1 MPDLKSNRRHES
13 LIPLSR
19 EHHYGLL
26 VCLRIHRG
34 IENHQ
39 ADVSWLSERAEK
51 VIQFFESDLKTH
63 FKAEEEIVFPAM
75 NGIEDS
81 RAMIAQLVDEHRK
94 LEKLVQRLKKA
105 RELRLAP
112 LLREFADL
120 LEAHIR
126 TEERVLFPR
135 YEKGVSSELAKQVGT
150 RVLEVIGTAMKPK
163 RPELLE

>member
-1 MPDLKSNRRHES
+1 MKSNRRHES

-39 ADVSWLSERAEK
+39 ADVSWLSERADK
-51 VIQFFESDLKTH
+51 VIRFFESDLKTH
-63 FKAEEEIVFPAM
+63 FEAEEEIVFPAM
-75 NGIEDS
+75 SGMEDS
-81 RAMIAQLVDEHRK
+81 KATIDQLVNEHRN
-94 LEKLVQRLKKA
+94 LERLVRRLRKA
-105 RELRLAP
+105 RDLQLAP

-126 TEERVLFPR
+126 TEERALFPR
-135 YEKGVSSELAKQVGT
+135 YEQGVSSELATQVGI

-163 RPELLE
+163 RPELLK

>member
-1 MPDLKSNRRHES
+1 MKSNRRHES

-39 ADVSWLSERAEK
+39 ADVIWLSERAEK
-51 VIQFFESDLKTH
+51 VIHFFESDLRTH
-63 FKAEEEIVFPAM
+63 FEAEEEIVFPAM
-75 NGIEDS
+75 SGIEDS
-81 RAMIAQLVDEHRK
+81 RATIAQLVDEHRK
-94 LEKLVQRLKKA
+94 LEKLVQRLRKV
-105 RELRLAP
+105 RELQLAP

-126 TEERVLFPR
+126 TEERALFPR
-135 YEKGVSSELAKQVGT
+135 YEQGVSSELATQVGI
-150 RVLEVIGTAMKPK
+150 RVLEVIGTAIKPK
-163 RPELLE
+163 HPVLFE

>member
-1 MPDLKSNRRHES
+1 MKSSRRHES
-13 LIPLSR
+13 LVPLSR

-34 IENHQ
+34 IESHK
-39 ADVSWLSERAEK
+39 ADVSWLNERAEK
-51 VIQFFESDLKTH
+51 VMRFFESDLKTH
-63 FKAEEEIVFPAM
+63 FEAEERIVFPAM
-75 NGIEDS
+75 SECKDS
-81 RAMIAQLVDEHRK
+81 SATIDQLVSEHRN
-94 LEKLVQRLKKA
+94 LERLVQQ
-105 RELRLAP
+105 LRQTRGLQLAT

-135 YEKGVSSELAKQVGT
+135 YEHCVPLEVTRQVGA

-163 RPELLE
+163 HPVLLE

>member
-1 MPDLKSNRRHES
+1 MPDMKSNRRHES

-39 ADVSWLSERAEK
+39 ADVIWLSERAEK
-51 VIQFFESDLKTH
+51 VIHFFESDLKTH

-75 NGIEDS
+75 SGIEDS
-81 RAMIAQLVDEHRK
+81 RATIDQLVEEHRK
-94 LEKLVQRLKKA
+94 LERFVQRLREA
-105 RELRLAP
+105 RDLQLAP

-135 YEKGVSSELAKQVGT
+135 YERSVSTEQASKVGLRILEL
-150 RVLEVIGTAMKPK
+150 IGTAMKPK
-163 RPELLE
+163 HPVLLE

>member
-1 MPDLKSNRRHES
+1 MKSNRRHES

-26 VCLRIHRG
+26 MCLRIHRG

-39 ADVSWLSERAEK
+39 ADVSWLSERADK
-51 VIQFFESDLKTH
+51 VIRFFESDLKTH
-63 FKAEEEIVFPAM
+63 FEAEEEIVFPAM
-75 NGIEDS
+75 SGMEDS
-81 RAMIAQLVDEHRK
+81 KATIDQLVNEHRN
-94 LEKLVQRLKKA
+94 LERLVRRLRKA
-105 RELRLAP
+105 RDLQLAP

-126 TEERVLFPR
+126 TEERALFPR
-135 YEKGVSSELAKQVGT
+135 YEQGVSSELATQVGI

-163 RPELLE
+163 NPVVLE

>member
-1 MPDLKSNRRHES
+1 MKSNRRHES

-39 ADVSWLSERAEK
+39 ADLSWLNERAEK
-51 VIQFFESDLKTH
+51 VVRFFESDLKAH

-75 NGIEDS
+75 SGIEDS
-81 RAMIAQLVDEHRK
+81 RAMIDQLVDEHRK
-94 LEKLVQRLKKA
+94 LEKLVQRLRKA
-105 RELRLAP
+105 RELRLAA

-126 TEERVLFPR
+126 TEERALFPR
-135 YEKGVSSELAKQVGT
+135 YEQGVSSELARQVGL
-150 RVLEVIGTAMKPK
+150 RVLELVGTTMKPK

>member
-1 MPDLKSNRRHES
+1 MKSNRRHES

-39 ADVSWLSERAEK
+39 ADVRWLSERADK
-51 VIQFFESDLKTH
+51 VIRFFENDLKTH
-63 FKAEEEIVFPAM
+63 FEAEEEIVFPAIS
-75 NGIEDS
+75 GIQDS
-81 RAMIAQLVDEHRK
+81 KATIDQLVDEHRK
-94 LEKLVQRLKKA
+94 LERFVQRLREA
-105 RELRLAP
+105 RDLQLAP

-135 YEKGVSSELAKQVGT
+135 YEEGVSSELAKQVGT

-163 RPELLE
+163 HPVLLE

>member
-1 MPDLKSNRRHES
+1 MKSNRRHES

-26 VCLRIHRG
+26 MCLRIHRG

-39 ADVSWLSERAEK
+39 ADVSWLSERADK
-51 VIQFFESDLKTH
+51 VIRFFESDLKTH
-63 FKAEEEIVFPAM
+63 FEAEEEIVFPAM
-75 NGIEDS
+75 SGMEDS
-81 RAMIAQLVDEHRK
+81 KATIDQLVNEHRN
-94 LEKLVQRLKKA
+94 LERLVRRLRKA
-105 RELRLAP
+105 RDLQLAP

-126 TEERVLFPR
+126 TEERALFPR
-135 YEKGVSSELAKQVGT
+135 YEQGVSSELATQVGI

-163 RPELLE
+163 NPVLLE

>member
-1 MPDLKSNRRHES
+1 MKSNRRHES

-39 ADVSWLSERAEK
+39 ADVSWLSERSEK

-63 FKAEEEIVFPAM
+63 FEAEEGVVFPAM
-75 NGIEDS
+75 SGIEDS
-81 RAMIAQLVDEHRK
+81 RATIEQLVDEHRK
-94 LEKLVQRLKKA
+94 LEKLVQQLRKA
-105 RELRLAP
+105 RELELAP

-126 TEERVLFPR
+126 TEERALFPR
-135 YEKGVSSELAKQVGT
+135 YEKGVSSELARQVGL
-150 RVLEVIGTAMKPK
+150 RVLELVGTAMMPK
-163 RPELLE
+163 RPELLK

>member
-1 MPDLKSNRRHES
+1 MKSNRRHES

-34 IENHQ
+34 LDNHQ
-39 ADVSWLSERAEK
+39 ADMSWLGERAGK
-51 VIQFFESDLKTH
+51 VIRFFESDLKTH
-63 FKAEEEIVFPAM
+63 FKVEEEIVFPAM
-75 NGIEDS
+75 SGIDDS
-81 RAMIAQLVDEHRK
+81 KATIDQLVDEHRK
-94 LEKLVQRLKKA
+94 LENLVQRLQEA
-105 RELRLAP
+105 RDAQLAP

-126 TEERVLFPR
+126 MEERVLFPR
-135 YEKGVSSELAKQVGT
+135 YEQGVSSELAREVGL
-150 RVLEVIGTAMKPK
+150 RVLELVGTAMKPK

>member
-1 MPDLKSNRRHES
+1 MKSNRRHES

-39 ADVSWLSERAEK
+39 ADAIWLNERTEK
-51 VIQFFESDLKTH
+51 VIRFFESDLEMH

-75 NGIEDS
+75 SGMEDS
-81 RAMIAQLVDEHRK
+81 RATIDQLIDEHRT
-94 LEKLVQRLKKA
+94 LEGLVQRMRKA
-105 RELRLAP
+105 RDLQLAP

-126 TEERVLFPR
+126 REERVLFPR
-135 YEKGVSSELAKQVGT
+135 YEEGVSSKLATQVGI

-163 RPELLE
+163 NPVLLE

>member
-1 MPDLKSNRRHES
+1 MKSNRRHES

-34 IENHQ
+34 IENHH
-39 ADVSWLSERAEK
+39 ADVSWLTERAEK
-51 VIQFFESDLKTH
+51 VIRFFESDLKTH

-81 RAMIAQLVDEHRK
+81 RATIDQLVDEHRK
-94 LEKLVQRLKKA
+94 LERLVQRLQHA
-105 RELRLAP
+105 RGLQLAS
-112 LLREFADL
+112 LLREFTDL

-135 YEKGVSSELAKQVGT
+135 YEEGVSSELAKQVGT
-150 RVLEVIGTAMKPK
+150 RVLDVIGTAMKPK
-163 RPELLE
+163 HPVIFE

>member
-1 MPDLKSNRRHES
+1 MKSNRRHES

-39 ADVSWLSERAEK
+39 ANVSWLSERAEK
-51 VIQFFESDLKTH
+51 VIRFFESDLKTH

-75 NGIEDS
+75 SGIEDS
-81 RAMIAQLVDEHRK
+81 RATIDQVVDEHRN
-94 LEKLVQRLKKA
+94 LERLVHRLRKA
-105 RELRLAP
+105 RELQLAP

-135 YEKGVSSELAKQVGT
+135 YELYVSSELAKQVGI

-163 RPELLE
+163 HPVLLE